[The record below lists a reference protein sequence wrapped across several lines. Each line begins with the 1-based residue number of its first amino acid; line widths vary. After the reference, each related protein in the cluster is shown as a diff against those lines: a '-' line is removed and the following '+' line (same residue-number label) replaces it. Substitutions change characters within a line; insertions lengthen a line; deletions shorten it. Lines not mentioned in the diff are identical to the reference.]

1 MISFKKVFLF
11 IFNRDFRNFVL
22 SYSRALRDAAWR
34 KDYKKAINECE
45 TILENNCYEPM
56 KSNVYECLGEIYLWD
71 GNILEAEKN
80 LRIALELK
88 MKNKG
93 HDAYLYKLLGD
104 ISIKTGKYKDALMFY
119 EKTVQFGSKGIVNKH
134 LINMDNVLKM
144 KALLEEDKEM
154 HPFLTAYFE
163 QNKDRFLNTT
173 ENDSD

>member
-1 MISFKKVFLF
+1 MILFKRVFLF
-11 IFNRDFRNFVL
+11 IFNRNYRNSFL
-22 SYSRALRDAAWR
+22 GWNRAMRYALWG
-34 KDYKKAINECE
+34 KDYKKAINEYKS
-45 TILENNCYEPM
+45 TLENNCYEPL
-56 KSNVYECLGEIYLWD
+56 KSKIYRDIGETYFWG

-104 ISIKTGKYKDALMFY
+104 VSIKTGKYKDALMFY
-119 EKTVQFGSKGIVNKH
+119 EKTVQFGSKGFVNKH
-134 LINMDNVLKM
+134 LINMDNVLKQ
-144 KALLEEDKEM
+144 KALLEEHKEM

-163 QNKDRFLNTT
+163 QNKDRFLKTN